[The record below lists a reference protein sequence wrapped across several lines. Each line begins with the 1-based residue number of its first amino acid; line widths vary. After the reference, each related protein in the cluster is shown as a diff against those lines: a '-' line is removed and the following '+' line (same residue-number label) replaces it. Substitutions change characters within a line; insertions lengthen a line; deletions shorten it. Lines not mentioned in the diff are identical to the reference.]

1 MKKRIFIGL
10 TVALLVFFAL
20 SCQKKNQV
28 QGVELTVKFS
38 AEPLSDNLFTDM
50 SYEWKTG
57 AGFQKMSKDYNIF
70 VHFWHKDN
78 MLFQDDHLPQIPT
91 SQWQAGKSYTYTRRI
106 YIPTFIDE
114 FDPQFSGAEQLKLS
128 IGFYSPLDRTG
139 KSKSEILK
147 DVVKVVP
154 PPPGTPEIIYESG
167 WYDLEINPEAF
178 LKQWRWTAKEARC
191 VVDNPHRD
199 ALLVIRGGVNKD
211 LLKDQKVIIK
221 INDQVLD
228 EFIPPESTFEKFYN
242 VKKDMLGT
250 RDEFYL
256 VVATDQSFV
265 PAKMIPGSKDE
276 RELGLQVSFLYFR

>member
-1 MKKRIFIGL
+1 M
-10 TVALLVFFAL
+10 
-20 SCQKKNQV
+20 N
-28 QGVELTVKFS
+28 
-38 AEPLSDNLFTDM
+38 
-50 SYEWKTG
+50 
-57 AGFQKMSKDYNIF
+57 KDYNVF

-78 MLFQDDHLPQIPT
+78 MLFQDDHLLDIPT
-91 SQWQAGKSYTYTRRI
+91 SQWQPGKSYAYTRRI

-128 IGFYSPLDRTG
+128 VGFYSPLDRTG

-147 DVVKVVP
+147 DVIKVVP

-199 ALLVIRGGVNKD
+199 ALLVIRGGLNKD
-211 LLKDQKVIIK
+211 LLTDQKVILK

-228 EFIPPESTFEKFYN
+228 EFIPPDSTFEKFYN
-242 VKKDMLGT
+242 VKKEMLGAK
-250 RDEFYL
+250 DEFYL
-256 VVATDQSFV
+256 LVATDQSFV
-265 PAKMIPGSKDE
+265 PSKKIPGSKDE

>member
-1 MKKRIFIGL
+1 MKKRILIGL
-10 TVALLVFFAL
+10 TVVLLVFFAL

-28 QGVELTVKFS
+28 KGVELAVKFS
-38 AEPLSDNLFTDM
+38 AEPLSDNLFTEM
-50 SYEWKTG
+50 SYGWKTG
-57 AGFQKMSKDYNIF
+57 ADFQKMNKDYNVF

-78 MLFQDDHLPQIPT
+78 MLFQDDHLPDIPT
-91 SQWQAGKSYTYTRRI
+91 SQWQPGKSYAYTRRI

-114 FDPQFSGAEQLKLS
+114 FDPQFSGTEQLKLS
-128 IGFYSPLDRTG
+128 VGFYSPLDRTG

-147 DVVKVVP
+147 DVIKVVP
-154 PPPGTPEIIYESG
+154 PPAGTPEIIYESG

-211 LLKDQKVIIK
+211 LLKDQQVILK

-228 EFIPPESTFEKFYN
+228 EFIPPDSTFEKFYN
-242 VKKDMLGT
+242 VKKGMLGAK
-250 RDEFYL
+250 DEFYL
-256 VVATDQSFV
+256 LVATDQSFV
-265 PAKMIPGSKDE
+265 PAKKIPGSKDE